1 MRKYNNKRTL
11 AFYKGY
17 LLGHKN
23 ALLMIHGE
31 LYKQI
36 DSIEKKVNDL
46 EAECKSIK
54 EEE

>member
-23 ALLMIHGE
+23 ALLMISGE
-31 LYKQI
+31 LRKQI
-36 DSIEKKVNDL
+36 DFIEEKVEKL
-46 EAECKSIK
+46 EK
-54 EEE
+54 ELKENE